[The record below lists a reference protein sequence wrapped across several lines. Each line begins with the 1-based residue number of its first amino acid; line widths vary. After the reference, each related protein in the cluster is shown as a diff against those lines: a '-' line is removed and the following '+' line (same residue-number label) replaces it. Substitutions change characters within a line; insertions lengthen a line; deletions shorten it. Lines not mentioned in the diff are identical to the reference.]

1 MRDIP
6 IGGQDSVLN
15 LHEAKALKLN
25 SLCDDST
32 IGIGGGDLILSRIP
46 SRRSCGDLAINF
58 NWGFNILAL

>member
-32 IGIGGGDLILSRIP
+32 IVLVTGIRFCLEFLLDGRV
-46 SRRSCGDLAINF
+46 AT
-58 NWGFNILAL
+58 